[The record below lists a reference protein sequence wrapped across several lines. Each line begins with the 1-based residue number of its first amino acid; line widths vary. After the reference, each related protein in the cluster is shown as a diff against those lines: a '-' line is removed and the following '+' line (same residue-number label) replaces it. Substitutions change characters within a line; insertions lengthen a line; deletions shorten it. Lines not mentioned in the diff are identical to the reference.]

1 VKTDLSRRASTW
13 VFLSPWVLTFAV
25 FGLFPILFSFALSFL
40 RYDPL
45 NPAAT
50 SAVGLSNYVEALGDR
65 AFWKSLANTGI
76 FTLGTIPFTTAF
88 AFLLALALDRRLPA
102 RGVFRAGFFVPSV
115 VSMVVISLVW
125 KNLYAPFG
133 ALNAGLRAVGLGGV
147 AWLQDPRTALP
158 AIMAMDVWASVGYY
172 MLLFLAGLQSVPKEL
187 HEAAA
192 LDGAGA
198 WARVR
203 HVTIPM
209 LRPITL
215 FVLVINTI
223 RSLQVFI
230 EVFVMTRGGPMN
242 ATLTTVFYLYD
253 VGFFKFRMG
262 YASAIAYLLFV
273 LILGFSIVEMRALRR
288 RA

>member
-1 VKTDLSRRASTW
+1 MVAARRASTW
-13 VFLSPWVLTFAV
+13 LFLSPWVITFGV
-25 FGLFPILFSFALSFL
+25 FGLFPILFSFSLSFL

-45 NPAAT
+45 NPAGAGF
-50 SAVGLSNYVEALGDR
+50 VALGNYAEAFRDR
-65 AFWKSLANTGI
+65 AFWKSLANTGL
-76 FTLGTIPFTTAF
+76 FTLGTIPATTAG
-88 AFLLALALDRRLPA
+88 AFLLALALDRRLPG
-102 RGVFRAGFFVPSV
+102 RTIFRAGFFVPSV
-115 VSMVVISLVW
+115 VSMVVISLIW

-133 ALNAGLRAVGLGGV
+133 ALNALLKFFGFGSV

-172 MLLFLAGLQSVPKEL
+172 MLLFLAGLQSIPREL
-187 HEAAA
+187 YEASE

-203 HVTIPM
+203 HVTIPLLM
-209 LRPITL
+209 PVTL
-215 FVLVINTI
+215 FVVVINTI

-273 LILGFSIVEMRALRR
+273 LILVFSILEMRLLKR